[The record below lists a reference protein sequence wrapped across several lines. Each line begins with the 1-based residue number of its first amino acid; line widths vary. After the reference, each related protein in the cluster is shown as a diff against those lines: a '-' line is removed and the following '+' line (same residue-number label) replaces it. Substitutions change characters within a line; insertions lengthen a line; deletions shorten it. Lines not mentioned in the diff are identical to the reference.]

1 MELETTTIDCPIF
14 PELAR
19 AGADI
24 QCAIPS
30 SRRRQK
36 SFRRHKLMKQT
47 PLKFLCIL
55 AAMAGFSLVATGQDE
70 SYDADPVPEYDPL
83 KTDLPAGTRVIKD
96 IQKIAEIAGDTL
108 GDQLSPLLT
117 DAFDGEVSDDD
128 RLAALGDL
136 ESLLAS
142 IDRSDQNQNAV
153 YRKVSRRT
161 RLAKSLVSALKATN
175 ADDKAR
181 EITNDLLIRST
192 VYYENGNRVAQTE
205 VARRRYHQLKV
216 SYPAIYQAVRST
228 YNSDYF
234 NYNLHLVVSESLI
247 QKLVSDIRCES
258 GPVKDCILGAYV
270 TGTQVT
276 NTELRADVRPSTNS
290 ANFELLV
297 SGTTSSNTSG
307 TKSPAVIYTRGNH
320 SFDINKSVYFDGQ
333 RISSGKANMNVNAN
347 NQTVGVSTKYD
358 KIPLLGRFARKIA
371 FSEAQK
377 LKGKSEA
384 IAARKLADQAIP
396 RFDREVNA
404 KFAEANSNLE
414 SNLLQSLRNRGIAP
428 ESYSARS
435 SESHIAVSSRTIRTA
450 TLAANN
456 PPGIPV
462 TANGVSVQIHE
473 SAMNAG
479 IDSLQL
485 SGRMTIDEVLSK
497 VEQALSEFARKP
509 VSVRAN
515 TASIDRDT
523 DFDFDPADPI
533 RVRLEEG
540 RVVLLLRTGFYQ
552 IEKDRRIPRHSFEVP
567 VEIQLQDNQ
576 LLLIAPNTES
586 KNIAKVIKPR
596 SIEERASPRSIIQA
610 RAIAQK
616 LIEGAFKE
624 EVKVLNTNVDVK
636 LGGGQ
641 NLAMSLSYFQIS
653 DGWISLVLE

>member
-1 MELETTTIDCPIF
+1 MMPPLVKTVTRAF
-14 PELAR
+14 PET
-19 AGADI
+19 
-24 QCAIPS
+24 
-30 SRRRQK
+30 
-36 SFRRHKLMKQT
+36 HLMKQN
-47 PLKFLCIL
+47 PLKFLCFL
-55 AAMAGFSLVATGQDE
+55 AAMAGLSLVATAQNND
-70 SYDADPVPEYDPL
+70 YDADPSADYDPL
-83 KTDLPAGTRVIKD
+83 KTDLPADTRVAKD
-96 IQKIAEIAGDTL
+96 IQGIAEVAGDTL

-117 DAFDGEVSDDD
+117 TAFDGAATDDD
-128 RLAALGDL
+128 RLAALTDL
-136 ESLLAS
+136 EALIAGV
-142 IDRSDQNQNAV
+142 DRADQNQNAV
-153 YRKVSRRT
+153 YRKVSRRV
-161 RLAKSLVSALKATN
+161 RLAKSLVGALKATDAN
-175 ADDKAR
+175 EEAR
-181 EITNDLLIRST
+181 EISNDFLIRST
-192 VYYENGNRVAQTE
+192 VDYENGNRIAHTE
-205 VARRRYHQLKV
+205 VARRRYQQLKL
-216 SYPAIYQAVRST
+216 SYPSIYSAVRGT

-234 NYNLHLVVSESLI
+234 NYNLHFVVSENLI

-276 NTELRADVRPSTNS
+276 NTQLRADVRPSLSS
-290 ANFELLV
+290 ANFDLLV

-307 TKSPAVIYTRGNH
+307 QKSPAVIYTRGNH

-358 KIPLLGRFARKIA
+358 RIPLLGRFARKIA
-371 FSEAQK
+371 LSKAQE
-377 LKGKSEA
+377 LKGQSEA

-396 RFDREVNA
+396 RFDKEVNS
-404 KFAEANSNLE
+404 KFAEANGNLE
-414 SNLLQSLRNRGIAP
+414 SNLLQGLRNRGIAP

-450 TLAANN
+450 TLSANN
-456 PPGIPV
+456 APGIPI

-485 SGRMTIDEVLSK
+485 SGRMTIDEVLAR
-497 VEQALSEFARKP
+497 VEEALTEFARKP
-509 VSVRAN
+509 ISLRAD
-515 TASIDRDT
+515 SDSLDRDT

-540 RVVLLLRTGFYQ
+540 RAVFLLRTGFYQ

-567 VEIQLQDNQ
+567 VEIQLDGGK
-576 LLLIAPNTES
+576 LLLISPNTES

-610 RAIAQK
+610 RAIAKK

-624 EVKVLNTNVDVK
+624 EVKVIDTNLDIK

-641 NLAMSLSYFQIS
+641 NLPLTLSYFQIS
-653 DGWISLVLE
+653 DGWISAILE